1 MFLQTLRLR
10 NLRCLSDTGSIPIKP
25 LTVLVGRNSAGKS
38 TFLRAFPLLR
48 QSVETARS
56 SPILWYRPQYIDFG
70 SFHDAVNDRASERDI
85 TFEFQLTLPQDAK
98 IAIGDPSFRVAMT
111 LSNGGTQRGVHVSV
125 YEIHAEGH
133 EIRLDFDPSAR
144 AKRFVVNGRDMLTP
158 GGFWLG
164 GKTHLLPPL
173 QTLPNPSV
181 AYQPVTQPL
190 AKIRYQ
196 NGADG
201 VLLAKLVEATSGLFR
216 KNTGEESRINVADA
230 MLFGLR
236 SQMHEQLKSLS
247 THGTFRERVD
257 SLELGDEHSEYII
270 DHAVA
275 RLIPYI
281 IEASDQVLADLMSR
295 VAYVAPKRAAAERAY
310 RLQDLAVT
318 DVDPSGDNLAMF
330 LHSLS
335 PDESESLADFT
346 RSWLDFSPK
355 MHVEGMHAGILVT
368 EAGATSPRNIVDIGF
383 GYAEV
388 LPVAAAVWSAC
399 VRSPKPGARP
409 NSLIAIEQ
417 PELHLHP
424 AFQAKLAA
432 MFTGALQASRKR
444 GNETN
449 IIIET
454 HSEALISK
462 LGQLVHEGKIDE
474 NDVQLVV
481 FDRDPETLGTQVTL
495 AKYDEEGALR
505 NWPYGFFLYDND

>member
-56 SPILWYRPQYIDFG
+56 SPILWYRPQYVDFG
-70 SFHDAVNDRASERDI
+70 SFHDAVNDRASECDI
-85 TFEFQLTLPQDAK
+85 TFEFQLTLPQEAN

-111 LSNGGTQRGVHVSV
+111 LSNGGTQRGVHVSA
-125 YEIHAEGH
+125 YEIQADGH
-133 EIRLDFDPSAR
+133 EIRLEFDQSAR
-144 AKRFVVNGRDMLTP
+144 AKRFIVNGREMLWP
-158 GGFWLG
+158 GGLWLG

-173 QTLPNPSV
+173 QTLPSASV
-181 AYQPVTQPL
+181 AYQPVTQHL
-190 AKIRYQ
+190 EKIRYQ
-196 NGADG
+196 DGADG
-201 VLLAKLVEATSGLFR
+201 ILLAKLLDALRNLFR
-216 KNTGEESRINVADA
+216 GNAGEESRINVADA
-230 MLFGLR
+230 MRFGRR
-236 SQMHEQLKSLS
+236 SEMHEQLKKLS

-257 SLELGDEHSEYII
+257 NLELGDEHSEYII

-275 RLIPYI
+275 RLAPYI
-281 IEASDQVLADLMSR
+281 IEAADQVLADITSR
-295 VAYVAPKRAAAERAY
+295 VAYVAPKRAPAERAY

-335 PDESESLADFT
+335 TDESKSLADFT
-346 RSWLDFSPK
+346 RSWLDFAPQI
-355 MHVEGMHAGILVT
+355 HVEGMHAGVLVT
-368 EAGATSPRNIVDIGF
+368 EARAKSSRNIVDVGF

-399 VRSPKPGARP
+399 VRLPKPGVRP

-432 MFTGALQASRKR
+432 MFAGALQASRER
-444 GNETN
+444 GNETH
-449 IIIET
+449 ILIET

-462 LGQLVHEGKIDE
+462 LGQLVSEGKIDE

-481 FDRDPETLGTQVTL
+481 FDRDPETLGTRVTL

-505 NWPYGFFLYDND
+505 NWPYGFFLYDKD

>member
-10 NLRCLSDTGSIPIKP
+10 NLRCLSDTGSVPIKP

-56 SPILWYRPQYIDFG
+56 SPILWYRAQYVDFG

-85 TFEFQLTLPQDAK
+85 TFEFQLTLPQEAN
-98 IAIGDPSFRVAMT
+98 IAIGATSVRVAIT
-111 LSNGGTQRGVHVSV
+111 LSNGGTQRGVHVSA
-125 YEIHAEGH
+125 YEIYAEGH
-133 EIRLDFDPSAR
+133 EIRLDFDSSER
-144 AKRFVVNGRDMLTP
+144 AKRFIVNGQNMLP
-158 GGFWLG
+158 AGGLRLVGSAHLLMPPAAALG
-164 GKTHLLPPL
+164 G
-173 QTLPNPSV
+173 SV
-181 AYQPVTQPL
+181 KYQPVVQPL
-190 AKIRYQ
+190 ERFAFQK
-196 NGADG
+196 
-201 VLLAKLVEATSGLFR
+201 S
-216 KNTGEESRINVADA
+216 ADA
-230 MLFGLR
+230 SLLVALANELKPLFKEGVGFDSILSKGASIKIGPRGSMVEQISKMLTKYEHQR
-236 SQMHEQLKSLS
+236 SEVELS
-247 THGTFRERVD
+247 DDLAVRLV
-257 SLELGDEHSEYII
+257 

-275 RLIPYI
+275 RLVPCI

-295 VAYVAPKRAAAERAY
+295 VAYVAPKRAPAERAY

-335 PDESESLADFT
+335 TDESESLADFT
-346 RSWLDFSPK
+346 RSWLDFEPK
-355 MHVEGMHAGILVT
+355 IHVEGMHAGVLVT
-368 EAGATSPRNIVDIGF
+368 EAGAKSPRNIVDVGF

-388 LPVAAAVWSAC
+388 LPVAAAIWSAC
-399 VRSPKPGARP
+399 VRSPKPGVRP

-432 MFTGALQASRKR
+432 MFAGALQASRER
-444 GNETN
+444 GNETHLL
-449 IIIET
+449 IET

-462 LGQLVHEGKIDE
+462 LGQLVFEGKLDE
-474 NDVQLVV
+474 KDVQLVV
-481 FDRDPETLGTQVTL
+481 FDRDPETLETRVTL

-505 NWPYGFFLYDND
+505 NWPYGFFLYDHD